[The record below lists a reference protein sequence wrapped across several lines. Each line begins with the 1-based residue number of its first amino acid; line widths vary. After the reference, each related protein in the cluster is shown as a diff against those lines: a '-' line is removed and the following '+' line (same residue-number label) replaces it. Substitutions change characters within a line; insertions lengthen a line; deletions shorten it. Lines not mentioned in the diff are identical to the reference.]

1 MAVLR
6 VEKRLKNS
14 YVLYITY
21 MLTHTAINVKA
32 VQSAI
37 ICVHSSH
44 QKCNFLRQS
53 AREKHICSTY
63 KRCLQYRSTCCI
75 NYANERNVESYVRS
89 LTPDLVVY
97 EFSHHPAEP
106 GPIAQPCVSAIR
118 PLQHGRFRLLFTPA
132 GEPLSARPPLAP
144 SKTPFWRERGSYS
157 ARRPTRNT
165 LTKHIG

>member
-97 EFSHHPAEP
+97 EFSHHPVQPAASGQTRFYGVMRVLPPWERARSHRSA
-106 GPIAQPCVSAIR
+106 IAQPAVCGRARQSSPGAYAPWPPR
-118 PLQHGRFRLLFTPA
+118 CALQT
-132 GEPLSARPPLAP
+132 
-144 SKTPFWRERGSYS
+144 TC
-157 ARRPTRNT
+157 
-165 LTKHIG
+165 